1 MPDLIA
7 VRGAAPWFRRLYL
20 PAYRVVDAARYAGV
34 TPQTAANWHYR
45 DIAARRAVL
54 PSKEPRQH
62 LSYLQL
68 IELGIVAVFR
78 KWEVPLESIRRTR
91 EYMAQTF
98 NSEFPFAE
106 YRFKTDGFHLLLNL
120 INIVPE
126 FKHDDLI
133 VADKGGQLGW
143 ASMMEDKLLQFD
155 YDMQYELA
163 LRWFVAG
170 RHSQVVIDP
179 RVAFGAPTVNGIAT
193 WVLKGRYKAG
203 ETLLDIEEDFG
214 VTAEQINDALN
225 FEGVESLAAA

>member
-1 MPDLIA
+1 MPDLVA

-20 PAYRVVDAARYAGV
+20 PAYRVADAARYAGV
-34 TPQTAANWHYR
+34 SPQTAANWHYR
-45 DIAARRAVL
+45 NIAAHGAVL
-54 PSKEPRQH
+54 QGKEPRQH

-78 KWEVPLESIRRTR
+78 SWDVPLESIRRTR
-91 EYMAQTF
+91 EYMGQTF

-106 YRFKTDGFHLLLNL
+106 YRFKTDGFHLLMNL
-120 INIVPE
+120 VDVVPE
-126 FKHDDLI
+126 LKNDDLI

-155 YDMQYELA
+155 YDMQFELA

-170 RHSQVVIDP
+170 RDSTVVIDP

-203 ETLLDIEEDFG
+203 ETLADIKEDFG
-214 VTAEQINDALN
+214 LPEQQINDALK
-225 FEGVESLAAA
+225 FEGIEALAA